1 MFEELPVKITPQ
13 ALEAIK
19 DIKANKGIPADYGL
33 RIGVKGGRGCGGAQ
47 FLLGFDHLKE
57 DDAVYQLA
65 GIDIYI
71 SKKHFLYLLDVQID
85 YEETEEG
92 VGFTFTKQQTS

>member
-1 MFEELPVKITPQ
+1 MFQELPVKITAE
-13 ALEAIK
+13 ALAAIK

-33 RIGVKGGRGCGGAQ
+33 RIGVRGGGGCGGAQ
-47 FLLGFDHLKE
+47 FLLGFDHPKE
-57 DDAVYQLA
+57 DDAIFR
-65 GIDIYI
+65 IDDIEIYI

-92 VGFTFTKQQTS
+92 VGFTFTKLQTS